1 MKTFTINLIVT
12 SGYDNGDEA
21 AGDIVDTIM
30 SNLEY
35 DGFGVEK
42 IEIEEVI

>member
-1 MKTFTINLIVT
+1 MKTFIINLIVT
-12 SGYDNGDEA
+12 SGYDESNEA
-21 AGDIVDTIM
+21 EGDIVDTIM